1 MLNDLKY
8 FKRISISKGILEE
21 VWNVALLSP
30 ACRVG
35 CRIIGQASIWSDLS
49 IDIDHPSK
57 WSDLSIDI
65 DPSSIWSDL
74 SIDID
79 PTSIYSD
86 LSIGIDHASIWSDQ
100 AFILIITHGVI

>member
-1 MLNDLKY
+1 MWLCSAQLV
-8 FKRISISKGILEE
+8 G
-21 VWNVALLSP
+21 
-30 ACRVG
+30 VG

-65 DPSSIWSDL
+65 DP
-74 SIDID
+74 
-79 PTSIYSD
+79 TSIYSD

-100 AFILIITHGVI
+100 ALILIITHGVI